1 MRRRNGMTETTE
13 TNNNGNSTEFSEMM
27 KEFDLQSV
35 SFDTP
40 VNGKIIAISGQK
52 VILDIGRKTE
62 GILELE
68 ELKDWKGDVTH
79 KEGDSITVIL
89 KRVNRKEGYIIVSKR
104 ELDKKEGWKQI
115 QTAHANDETIEGRI
129 SRLLDD
135 NKGFIVD
142 TGIDMFLPLSHV
154 DLRKVKNPKSLI
166 GKVFPFKII
175 KVNQKE
181 KSGVLSR
188 RVLLENE
195 KNQKI
200 KEIFD
205 TINLGDTVK
214 GSVVSIMDYGAFVD
228 IGGVD
233 GLVYKENISYG
244 RINHPKE
251 KLKKGDE
258 VEAKIL
264 EIDKENGKIALGIKQ
279 LTTDPWADIENKYPV
294 GTKLV
299 AKVLK
304 TVDFGAFIE
313 LEEGIEGLLHISD
326 LSWDEKPESVEGYVA
341 VGDELWVQVIE
352 LNKKERKIK
361 LGLKQLELRPEDKY
375 IQTKKIGEVVSGV
388 VKKILPSR
396 VFVELE
402 KNVEGVIKISDISYF
417 RVESPREFL
426 KEKET
431 IDVMILDSDLD
442 KNYKVKLGLKQLSDL
457 EWKDF
462 FKKNNPGNVID
473 VKVKKVNEFGISV
486 EITKNIE
493 GFVKLS
499 EIDDNKVT
507 YEEAQEMF
515 KLGDEKEALILNTY
529 PDKKRIY
536 LSFQAVEK
544 KREREEIEKYGKSDN
559 ESVTT
564 IGELFENAIDK
575 K

>member
-1 MRRRNGMTETTE
+1 MTETTQ
-13 TNNNGNSTEFSEMM
+13 TNNNGNKDEFSEMM

-40 VNGKIIAISGQK
+40 VKGIIIDISDRR

-62 GILELE
+62 GILDLE
-68 ELKDWKGDVTH
+68 ELKGWDGQVSYKIGDTV
-79 KEGDSITVIL
+79 SVIL
-89 KRVNRKEGYIIVSKR
+89 KRVNRKEGYILVSKK
-104 ELDKKEGWKQI
+104 ELDSIEGWTNI
-115 QTAHANDETIEGRI
+115 QKAFNDNTVIEGRI
-129 SRLLDD
+129 SKVLGN
-135 NKGFIVD
+135 NKGFEVEA
-142 TGIDMFLPLSHV
+142 GINMFLPLSHV
-154 DLRKVKNPKSLI
+154 DLKKVKNPKALL
-166 GKVFPFKII
+166 GKVFEFKII
-175 KVNQKE
+175 KLNQRE
-181 KSGVLSR
+181 KTGILSR
-188 RVLLENE
+188 RVILEEE
-195 KNQKI
+195 KNK
-200 KEIFD
+200 KANEVFESV
-205 TINLGDTVK
+205 NVGDIVK
-214 GSVVSIMDYGAFVD
+214 GNVVSIMDYGVFVD

-251 KLKKGDE
+251 KIKKGDV
-258 VEAKIL
+258 VETKIL
-264 EIDKENGKIALGIKQ
+264 DIDKKNGKIALGIKQ
-279 LTTDPWADIENKYPV
+279 LFTDPWEDIESKFPV
-294 GTKLV
+294 NSKHI

-304 TVDFGAFIE
+304 TVEFGAFIE

-326 LSWDEKPESVEGYVA
+326 LSWDEKPQSVEGYVA

-352 LNKKERKIK
+352 LSKKERKIK

-375 IQTKKIGEVVSGV
+375 IQTKKSGDIITGI

-417 RVESPREFL
+417 RVESPKEFL
-426 KEKET
+426 KEKEQVQ
-431 IDVMILDSDLD
+431 VMILGTDLD
-442 KNYKVKLGLKQLSDL
+442 RNYKVRLGLKQLSDL
-457 EWKDF
+457 EWRDF
-462 FKKNNPGNVID
+462 FKKNNPGNALE

-499 EIDDNKVT
+499 EIGDKKIT
-507 YEEAQEMF
+507 FEEAKELY
-515 KLGDEKEALILNTY
+515 KTGDTKEALILNTY

>member
-1 MRRRNGMTETTE
+1 MTETIKTNKNE
-13 TNNNGNSTEFSEMM
+13 TADEFSELM
-27 KEFDLQSV
+27 KEFEMQSV

-40 VNGKIIAISGQK
+40 VKGIIIDISDRRA
-52 VILDIGRKTE
+52 VLDIGRKTE
-62 GILELE
+62 GILDVE
-68 ELKDWKGDVTH
+68 ELKNWNGEIDYKIGDTV
-79 KEGDSITVIL
+79 SVIL
-89 KRVNRKEGYIIVSKR
+89 KRVNRKEGYILVSKK
-104 ELDKKEGWKQI
+104 ELDEIEGWNKI
-115 QTAHANDETIEGRI
+115 QQAYNEHSIIEGRLAK
-129 SRLLDD
+129 LLPD

-142 TGIDMFLPLSHV
+142 AGINMFLPHSHV
-154 DLRKVKNPKSLI
+154 DIKKVRNLKSLI
-166 GKVFPFKII
+166 GNVYEFKVI
-175 KVNQKE
+175 KLNQRE
-181 KSGVLSR
+181 KTGVISR
-188 RVLLENE
+188 RVLLEDE
-195 KNQKI
+195 KRK
-200 KEIFD
+200 KVGEVFD
-205 TINLGDTVK
+205 SIQVGDVVK
-214 GSVVSIMDYGAFVD
+214 GTVVSILDYGAFVD

-251 KLKKGDE
+251 KIKNGDE
-258 VEAKIL
+258 IEAKIL
-264 EIDKENGKIALGIKQ
+264 DIDKASGKIALGIKQ
-279 LTTDPWADIENKYPV
+279 LHTDPWENIDTKYPV

-304 TVDFGAFIE
+304 TVEFGAFIE
-313 LEEGIEGLLHISD
+313 LESGIEGLLHISD
-326 LSWDEKPESVEGYVA
+326 LSWDEKPEAVEGYVA

-352 LNKKERKIK
+352 LNKKDRKIK

-375 IQTKKIGEVVSGV
+375 IQTKQTGDIVEGV

-417 RVESPREFL
+417 RVESPKEFL

-431 IDVMILDSDLD
+431 VKVMILGTDLD
-442 KNYKVKLGLKQLSDL
+442 RNYKIRLGLKQLSDA
-457 EWKDF
+457 EWRDF

-473 VKVKKVNEFGISV
+473 VKIKKVNEFGISV

-499 EIDDNKVT
+499 EVGDKKISF
-507 YEEAQEMF
+507 EEAKEMF
-515 KLGDEKEALILNTY
+515 KTGETKEALILNTY

-544 KREREEIEKYGKSDN
+544 EREREEIAKYGKSDN

>member
-1 MRRRNGMTETTE
+1 MTETTQ
-13 TNNNGNSTEFSEMM
+13 TNNNGNKDEFSEMM

-40 VNGKIIAISGQK
+40 VKGIIIDISDRR

-62 GILELE
+62 GILDIE
-68 ELKDWKGDVTH
+68 ELKGWDGEVSHKVGDTV
-79 KEGDSITVIL
+79 SVIL
-89 KRVNRKEGYIIVSKR
+89 KRVNRKEGYILVSKK
-104 ELDKKEGWKQI
+104 ELDSIEGWTNI
-115 QTAHANDETIEGRI
+115 QKASNDNTVVEGRI
-129 SRLLDD
+129 SKVLGN
-135 NKGFIVD
+135 NKGFEVD
-142 TGIDMFLPLSHV
+142 AGINMFLPLSHV
-154 DLRKVKNPKSLI
+154 DLKKVKNPKALL
-166 GKVFPFKII
+166 GKVFEFKVI
-175 KVNQKE
+175 KLNQRE
-181 KSGVLSR
+181 KTGILSR
-188 RVLLENE
+188 RVILEEE
-195 KNQKI
+195 KNK
-200 KEIFD
+200 KVNEVFESV
-205 TINLGDTVK
+205 NVGDIVK
-214 GSVVSIMDYGAFVD
+214 GNVVSIMDYGVFVD

-251 KLKKGDE
+251 KIKKGDV
-258 VEAKIL
+258 VETKIL
-264 EIDKENGKIALGIKQ
+264 DIDKKNGKIALGIKQ
-279 LTTDPWADIENKYPV
+279 LFTDPWEGIESKYPV
-294 GTKLV
+294 NSKHI

-326 LSWDEKPESVEGYVA
+326 LSWDEKPQSVDGYVA

-352 LNKKERKIK
+352 LSKKDRKIK

-375 IQTKKIGEVVSGV
+375 IQAKKSGDIV
-388 VKKILPSR
+388 TGIVKKILPSR

-417 RVESPREFL
+417 RVESPKEFL
-426 KEKET
+426 KEKEK
-431 IDVMILDSDLD
+431 IEVMIIGTDLD
-442 KNYKVKLGLKQLSDL
+442 RNYKIKLGLKQLSDT
-457 EWKDF
+457 EWREF
-462 FKKNNPGNVID
+462 FRKNNPGNAIE

-493 GFVKLS
+493 GFVKLN
-499 EIDDNKVT
+499 EIGDKKIT
-507 YEEAQEMF
+507 FEEAKEMF
-515 KLGDEKEALILNTY
+515 KAGDKKEALILNTY

>member
-1 MRRRNGMTETTE
+1 MTDTTQTNGTG
-13 TNNNGNSTEFSEMM
+13 NGDEFSEMM

-40 VNGKIIAISGQK
+40 VKGTIIDISDK
-52 VILDIGRKTE
+52 RAILDIGRKTE
-62 GILELE
+62 GILDLE
-68 ELKDWKGDVTH
+68 ELKGWNGEVNYKVGDNV
-79 KEGDSITVIL
+79 SVIL
-89 KRVNRKEGYIIVSKR
+89 KRVNRKEGYILVSKK
-104 ELDKKEGWKQI
+104 ELDDIEGWKNI
-115 QTAHANDETIEGRI
+115 QQAYSDNTLVEGRI
-129 SRLLDD
+129 ARSLGD

-154 DLRKVKNPKSLI
+154 DLKKVKNQKALI
-166 GKVFPFKII
+166 GKSFEFKVI
-175 KVNQKE
+175 KLNQRE
-181 KSGVLSR
+181 KTGVLSR
-188 RVLLENE
+188 RIILEEE
-195 KNQKI
+195 KNK
-200 KEIFD
+200 KTTEVFD
-205 TINLGDTVK
+205 SVNVGDVVK
-214 GSVVSIMDYGAFVD
+214 GTIVSIMDYGAFVD

-251 KLKKGDE
+251 KLKKGDV
-258 VEAKIL
+258 VETKIL
-264 EIDKENGKIALGIKQ
+264 DIDKKNGKIALGIKQ
-279 LTTDPWADIENKYPV
+279 LNKDPWEDIENKYPV
-294 GTKLV
+294 QTKLV

-304 TVDFGAFIE
+304 TVEFGAFIE

-326 LSWDEKPESVEGYVA
+326 LSWDEKPEAVEGYVA

-375 IQTKKIGEVVSGV
+375 IQTKKRGDIVTGV

-417 RVESPREFL
+417 RVESPKEFL
-426 KEKET
+426 KEKEKV
-431 IDVMILDSDLD
+431 DVMIIGTDLD
-442 KNYKVKLGLKQLSDL
+442 RNYKIKLGLKQLSDL
-457 EWKDF
+457 EWSDF

-493 GFVKLS
+493 GFVKLN
-499 EIDDNKVT
+499 EIGDKKISF
-507 YEEAQEMF
+507 EEAKEMF
-515 KLGDEKEALILNTY
+515 KAGDTKEALILNTY

-536 LSFQAVEK
+536 LSFQQVEK
-544 KREREEIEKYGKSDN
+544 KREREELEKYGKSDN

-564 IGELFENAIDK
+564 IGELFQNAIDK

>member
-1 MRRRNGMTETTE
+1 MTDTIKT
-13 TNNNGNSTEFSEMM
+13 NGNENSNEFSEMM
-27 KEFDLQSV
+27 KKFDLQSV

-40 VNGKIIAISGQK
+40 VKGIIIDISDQR

-62 GILELE
+62 GILNLE
-68 ELKDWKGDVTH
+68 ELKDWNGEIKYKKGDTV
-79 KEGDSITVIL
+79 SVIL
-89 KRVNRKEGYIIVSKR
+89 KRVNRKEGYILVSKK
-104 ELDKKEGWKQI
+104 ELDVQEGWKKI
-115 QTAHANDETIEGRI
+115 QNAYSDNSIVEGRI
-129 SRLLDD
+129 SKLLDD
-135 NKGFIVD
+135 KKGYIVD
-142 TGIDMFLPLSHV
+142 VGIDMFLPLSHV
-154 DLRKVKNPKSLI
+154 DIKKVKNLKSLL
-166 GKVFPFKII
+166 GKVYKFKII
-175 KVNQKE
+175 KLNPKE
-181 KSGVLSR
+181 KTGVLSR
-188 RVLLENE
+188 RFLLEEE
-195 KNQKI
+195 KNKKI
-200 KEIFD
+200 NEIYD
-205 TINLGDTVK
+205 SIKVGDKTK
-214 GSVVSIMDYGAFVD
+214 GTVVSIMDYGAFVD

-251 KLKKGDE
+251 KLKKGDV

-264 EIDKENGKIALGIKQ
+264 EIDRENGKIALGIKQ
-279 LTTDPWADIENKYPV
+279 LSTDPWVDIENKYPV

-304 TVDFGAFIE
+304 TVEFGAFIE
-313 LEEGIEGLLHISD
+313 LEEGVEGLLHISD

-352 LNKKERKIK
+352 LSKKERKIK

-375 IQTKKIGEVVSGV
+375 IQSKKPRDIVTGT

-402 KNVEGVIKISDISYF
+402 KNVEGVIKVSDISYF
-417 RVESPREFL
+417 RVDSPKEFL
-426 KEKET
+426 KEKEK
-431 IDVMILDSDLD
+431 IDVMILDTELD
-442 KNYKVKLGLKQLSDL
+442 RNYKVKLGLKQLSNS
-457 EWKDF
+457 EWEDF
-462 FKKNNPGNVID
+462 FKRNNPGNVID
-473 VKVKKVNEFGISV
+473 VKIKKVNEFGISV

-499 EIDDNKVT
+499 EIGEKKIT
-507 YEEAQEMF
+507 FEEAKEMF
-515 KLGDEKEALILNTY
+515 KTGDKKEALILNTY

-544 KREREEIEKYGKSDN
+544 KREREEIEKYGKSDSD
-559 ESVTT
+559 SVTT